1 MEAILRGGGGLAVSL
16 SIFGIAAVVVWWA
29 GTRLAGYADRFAR
42 ATGLAGALVGLL
54 LLGGITS
61 LPEIATSA
69 TAAIG
74 GSGKL
79 AANNLVGGV
88 ALQLMVLAVV
98 DALVGRAALTSTV
111 PRPDV
116 LAYGA
121 MNIVLLVLVAAFASA
136 GDVELFGTGV
146 GAGSLAIAIA
156 YGFCLVA
163 ARNIGRERTWRPSRD
178 RPGRTDDEDDE
189 GESTDEDSVAKLLS
203 LIAGLGLIILVGGY
217 ALARSGERLAQQ
229 TGLGEMFFGAV
240 FLGGATSLP
249 ELSSAIA
256 AVRLGRPQMAIGDVL
271 GGNMFNLSLL
281 LLVDA
286 CFRRGPVLSEL
297 GPFSVVA
304 ACLGALL
311 CAILIVGLVE
321 RRDRTVL
328 RIGYDSAAMIGVYL
342 AGLVVLY
349 QLRNVGN

>member
-1 MEAILRGGGGLAVSL
+1 MTSLLQGGDSLPVSL
-16 SIFGIAAVVVWWA
+16 GIFLVAAVIVWWA
-29 GTRLAGYADRFAR
+29 GTRLAGYADRFAE
-42 ATGLAGALVGLL
+42 ATGLGGALVGLL

-74 GSGKL
+74 GAGSL
-79 AANNLVGGV
+79 AANNLIGGV

-98 DALVGRAALTSTV
+98 DALVGRDALTSTV

-121 MNIVLLVLVAAFASA
+121 MNIALLVLVAAFAAA
-136 GDVELFGTGV
+136 GDVEIFGTGV
-146 GAGSLAIAIA
+146 GVGSVAVVVA
-156 YGFCLVA
+156 YGFCLTA
-163 ARNIGRERTWRPSRD
+163 ARNIGRAATWRPSD
-178 RPGRTDDEDDE
+178 DERPGHDEDEPALDGHE
-189 GESTDEDSVAKLLS
+189 GRESVPRLLALIGGVA
-203 LIAGLGLIILVGGY
+203 LVISAGGY
-217 ALARSGERLAQQ
+217 ALSRSGEQLAEQ
-229 TGLGEMFFGAV
+229 TGLGASFFGAV

-256 AVRLGRPQMAIGDVL
+256 AVRLGRPQMAVGDVL

-286 CFRRGPVLSEL
+286 FYRRGPVLAEL
-297 GPFSVVA
+297 GAFSVVA

-311 CAILIVGLVE
+311 CALLIVGLVE
-321 RRDRTVL
+321 RRDRTVM

-342 AGLVVLY
+342 LGLAALY
-349 QLRNVGN
+349 QLRDA

>member
-1 MEAILRGGGGLAVSL
+1 MASLLQGGDSLPVSL
-16 SIFGIAAVVVWWA
+16 GIFLVAAVTVWWA
-29 GTRLAGYADRFAR
+29 GTRLAGYADRFAE
-42 ATGLAGALVGLL
+42 ATGIGGALVGLL

-74 GSGKL
+74 GAGSL
-79 AANNLVGGV
+79 AANNLIGGV
-88 ALQLMVLAVV
+88 ALQLLMLAVV
-98 DALVGRAALTSTV
+98 DAMVGREALTATV

-121 MNIVLLVLVAAFASA
+121 MNIALLVVVAAFAAA
-136 GDVELFGTGV
+136 GDVEVFGTGIGV
-146 GAGSLAIAIA
+146 GGVAVVMA

-163 ARNIGRERTWRPSRD
+163 ARNIGQGAKWRPSD
-178 RPGRTDDEDDE
+178 DPRPGHEEDE
-189 GESTDEDSVAKLLS
+189 GPGGVGVRESTPRLLALIGGVA
-203 LIAGLGLIILVGGY
+203 LIILASGY
-217 ALARSGERLAQQ
+217 ALSRSGEQLAEQ
-229 TGLGEMFFGAV
+229 TGLGASFFGAV

-256 AVRLGRPQMAIGDVL
+256 AVRLGRPQMAVGDVL

-281 LLVDA
+281 LLVDV
-286 CFRRGPVLSEL
+286 FYRRGPVLSEL
-297 GPFSVVA
+297 GAFSVVA

-321 RRDRTVL
+321 RRDKTVA

-342 AGLVVLY
+342 IGLVALF
-349 QLRNVGN
+349 QLRNAGS